1 METSRKQYLNLRSET
16 MKQKAKVFFEDARN
30 EMKRA
35 DHLMF
40 VSLKYTRTVDVIR
53 SLIER
58 LTLALEGVIN
68 ASLEVAKER
77 GMIDEVP
84 TNMGLKRSLLLAT
97 FKDPSME
104 KVIDMHGFF
113 KKILK
118 ADFKRSNEFR
128 RYVTMTV
135 MLDTGILNID
145 IDKAREYY
153 ELTKQIIENT
163 ELYLN
168 GGEANEMRGRGL

>member
-1 METSRKQYLNLRSET
+1 M
-16 MKQKAKVFFEDARN
+16 MKQKSRIFFEDARN

-58 LTLALEGVIN
+58 LVLSLEGAMAIT
-68 ASLEVAKER
+68 LETAKER
-77 GMIDEVP
+77 GQIDEVP
-84 TNMGLKRSLLLAT
+84 SNTGLRRTMLLEL

-104 KVIDMHGFF
+104 KIADLHTFF

-118 ADFKRSNEFR
+118 SDFKRSNEFR

-135 MLDTGILNID
+135 MIDTGILNID
-145 IDKAREYY
+145 IDKAKEYY
-153 ELTKQIIENT
+153 ELTKATIEQA
-163 ELYLN
+163 ELYMN
-168 GGEANEMRGRGL
+168 GGEAHEYIGRGL

>member
-1 METSRKQYLNLRSET
+1 
-16 MKQKAKVFFEDARN
+16 MKGKTKVFFEDARN

-53 SLIER
+53 SLVER
-58 LTLALEGVIN
+58 LTLALEAVIN

-77 GMIDEVP
+77 NIITEVS
-84 TNMGLKRSLLLAT
+84 TNMGLKRQLLLET

-104 KVIDMHGFF
+104 KVIDMHAFF

-118 ADFKRSNEFR
+118 ADYKRSNEFR

-135 MLDTGILNID
+135 MIDTGILNID
-145 IDKAREYY
+145 IDKSREYY
-153 ELTKQIIENT
+153 ELTKSIVENA

-168 GGEANEMRGRGL
+168 GGESHEMRGRGL